1 MRSTCAPARDT
12 SLASS
17 LSRARDASARQRA
30 AFQRFTTER
39 RLARLHPSTSS
50 HATATTTTAT
60 RATNDAAGNV
70 FVESFFDLA
79 DTVAGGRESPG
90 FSRLADAIGRDVY
103 VQVGAWR
110 LYVKDMKFHDGLAKV
125 FAVKLAANGNSV
137 DDAVIHDVLSVVRV
151 PLGGGKADVPLEDLC
166 PSASVNNLKNI
177 LRDYVDD
184 RL

>member
-1 MRSTCAPARDT
+1 MRSTCASARDT

-30 AFQRFTTER
+30 AFQRFTSER
-39 RLARLHPSTSS
+39 RLARPHPSSS
-50 HATATTTTAT
+50 SNATTTTT
-60 RATNDAAGNV
+60 RATNDGNV

-166 PSASVNNLKNI
+166 PSASVNNLKNV

>member
-39 RLARLHPSTSS
+39 RLARPHPSSS
-50 HATATTTTAT
+50 SSNATTTTA
-60 RATNDAAGNV
+60 RAATNDGNV